1 MTLLA
6 FYGLARIG
14 EVIKTRRRSLL
25 LPRDH
30 MGGFCAI
37 FVNLEGPKTAA
48 RGGPRTQHLRVDFST
63 AVELVCTA
71 VAGLDWDEPV
81 YPFGP
86 SAYRR
91 RWDYLLSSL
100 GLDRCELTPGG
111 LRGGGAVWAYHHG
124 TAIAD
129 IQWRMRLKHQHTL
142 VHYLQE
148 VAALN
153 ALLDAGADAR
163 IRLRQIAEMFPYV
176 VLGSA

>member
-1 MTLLA
+1 M
-6 FYGLARIG
+6 
-14 EVIKTRRRSLL
+14 
-25 LPRDH
+25 
-30 MGGFCAI
+30 
-37 FVNLEGPKTAA
+37 
-48 RGGPRTQHLRVDFST
+48 
-63 AVELVCTA
+63 AVELITA
-71 VAGLDWDEPV
+71 GVQELKWQDPV

-86 SAYRR
+86 ATYRR
-91 RWDYLLSSL
+91 RWDMLLEAL

-153 ALLDAGADAR
+153 ALLDAGPDSR
-163 IRLRQIAEMFPYV
+163 VRLRQVAELFPFV
-176 VLGSA
+176 VLSC

>member
-1 MTLLA
+1 
-6 FYGLARIG
+6 
-14 EVIKTRRRSLL
+14 
-25 LPRDH
+25 

-37 FVNLEGPKTAA
+37 FVKLERPKTAA
-48 RGGPRTQHLRVDFST
+48 RGGPRTQHLHVDFST

-91 RWDYLLSSL
+91 RWDMLLGTL
-100 GLDRCELTPGG
+100 GLDRYELTPGG
-111 LRGGGAVWAYHHG
+111 LRGGGAVWAYHRG

-163 IRLRQIAEMFPYV
+163 VRLRQIAEMFPYV
-176 VLGSA
+176 VLGCA